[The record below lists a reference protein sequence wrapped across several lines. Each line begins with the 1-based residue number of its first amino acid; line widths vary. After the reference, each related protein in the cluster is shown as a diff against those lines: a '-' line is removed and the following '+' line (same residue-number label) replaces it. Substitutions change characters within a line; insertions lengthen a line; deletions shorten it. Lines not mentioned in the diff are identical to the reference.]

1 MKALSILQPWAW
13 LIAAGHKDVEN
24 RHWRTPWRG
33 RFLIHA
39 GKKWGR
45 EQRDDLELLRVAHPQ
60 ITFPERF
67 DLGGVVGA
75 ATIVDCVADSDSPW
89 FVGTWGFVLQQPCAC
104 RLVPW
109 RGQLGW
115 FDIPL
120 VDVNAAL
127 TTTERLAILPRRV

>member
-13 LIAAGHKDVEN
+13 LIAKGYKDIEN

-45 EQRDDLELLRVAHPQ
+45 EQRDDLARVREDFPQ
-60 ITFPERF
+60 IVLPEAF
-67 DLGGVVGA
+67 ELGGIVGV
-75 ATIVDCVADSDSPW
+75 ATLVSTCNGSTSPW
-89 FVGTWGFVLQQPCAC
+89 FVGPWGFVLQDQKP
-104 RLVPW
+104 LPFIEW
-109 RGQLGW
+109 RGQLG
-115 FDIPL
+115 FFEIPL
-120 VDVNAAL
+120 DAVNAAL